1 MRGATVGPTWV
12 RLSQS
17 RQGSPPKPQERP
29 RPFQRGATT
38 LRCLI
43 SGEWRSDPFRGAV
56 DPCLPSLTGM
66 HAHHG
71 NLGHEIGGQLI
82 STMRFLIGVVPQA
95 TTTCSEPTQ
104 IGHFISVSRCSALD
118 AHTSTPKIAVIAQS
132 IAGTGTV
139 SWINGRHV
147 PWRDPSK
154 RLCQVK
160 VRFRASWRS
169 AVGP

>member
-1 MRGATVGPTWV
+1 MLAVPHRHACT
-12 RLSQS
+12 S
-17 RQGSPPKPQERP
+17 RQ
-29 RPFQRGATT
+29 
-38 LRCLI
+38 
-43 SGEWRSDPFRGAV
+43 
-56 DPCLPSLTGM
+56 
-66 HAHHG
+66 
-71 NLGHEIGGQLI
+71 LGHEIGGQLI